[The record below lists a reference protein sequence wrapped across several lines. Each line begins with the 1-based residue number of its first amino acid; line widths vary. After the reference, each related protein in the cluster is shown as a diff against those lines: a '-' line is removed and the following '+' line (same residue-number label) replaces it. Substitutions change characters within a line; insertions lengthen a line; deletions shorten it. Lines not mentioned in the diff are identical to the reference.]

1 MSISKFKIHRRAQFC
16 YSSMIK
22 IPQTMKVLYIF
33 HPKRRLPWNVFKE
46 SGNFTILGFPTK
58 KIAFFAWLWPIEA
71 EMENKP
77 SNCWL
82 WLKAMMMKWKCT
94 RTHLHKLST
103 ELFAFRIPAISWN
116 LISTPKWWSVEWI
129 SDKFPHIFDIISKI
143 EPFPQNE
150 IKLHSVDI
158 DWQPPLLWCSLPLPS
173 MYPSSISLTAM
184 CLSL

>member
-94 RTHLHKLST
+94 RTYLHKLST
-103 ELFAFRIPAISWN
+103 NYPQSCLLLESQKFLETWFQPKMRQKMICGVNIWQVSTYLRYHLKYRAFSAKWN
-116 LISTPKWWSVEWI
+116 
-129 SDKFPHIFDIISKI
+129 
-143 EPFPQNE
+143 
-150 IKLHSVDI
+150 
-158 DWQPPLLWCSLPLPS
+158 
-173 MYPSSISLTAM
+173 
-184 CLSL
+184 

>member
-22 IPQTMKVLYIF
+22 IPQTMKVLYILKVLYIF

-46 SGNFTILGFPTK
+46 SGTFTILGFPTK

-103 ELFAFRIPAISWN
+103 ELFAFRIPEISWN
-116 LISTPKWWSVEWI
+116 LISTKMRHKMISGVNIWRVSTYLRNHLKYRAFSAKW
-129 SDKFPHIFDIISKI
+129 
-143 EPFPQNE
+143 N
-150 IKLHSVDI
+150 
-158 DWQPPLLWCSLPLPS
+158 
-173 MYPSSISLTAM
+173 
-184 CLSL
+184 